1 MTYLQT
7 ARLKLILVI
16 TLLAA
21 IVFSQA
27 HNAFADCSACFV
39 LRGVRVQTKN
49 GQKISGYVGWNE
61 AWFKRDIYDIK
72 FPDSLID
79 SKAWE
84 NTTPEFSEFVTLY
97 TRVYS
102 LSRLEKG
109 LVTTKSGILKIR
121 VSNVEKIIATPMRYD
136 GYGCAGLPIQ
146 SMTEIRWLTNNRP
159 KAVFTKNYFV
169 SDRYIISY
177 NRRAGKRELE
187 EISKRLEMASSEEEL
202 RKIIR
207 QLRGR
212 RIVVLD
218 IGYD

>member
-7 ARLKLILVI
+7 ARLKLFLVI

-21 IVFSQA
+21 IVFSHA

-49 GQKISGYVGWNE
+49 GQKISGYVAWNE
-61 AWFKRDIYDIK
+61 NLFKIDIHDIK

-79 SKAWE
+79 SKAWY
-84 NTTPEFSEFVTLY
+84 SEFVTLY
-97 TRVYS
+97 TRIYS

-109 LVTTKSGILKIR
+109 LVTTRSGILKIR

-136 GYGCAGLPIQ
+136 GYVGAGGLPIQ

-159 KAVFTKNYFV
+159 KAVFTVNYFV

-177 NRRAGKRELE
+177 NRRVGKRELE
-187 EISKRLEMASSEEEL
+187 EISKRLEMASSGEEL
-202 RKIIR
+202 RKIER